1 MVLLCLMGSIVL
13 RQHFSIMLH
22 ELIELLA
29 FLYEDAKKR
38 RKLGCFI
45 NQLFD
50 ELLSVFLVR
59 IDVNSIRK
67 EGIL

>member
-1 MVLLCLMGSIVL
+1 
-13 RQHFSIMLH
+13 MLH